1 MATGFVRSGIKN
13 ASMAEMIQIPSLIV
27 VVDDED
33 ELYATICGLF
43 DERVQNIKHLSGADA
58 TAEFIHQLNPD
69 IVILTDR
76 LVGQEQ
82 IELCRAIK
90 ADGRGKG
97 IACLVVIGPGDNE
110 HIAEFLDAG
119 ADDCLPHPLNA
130 ALLQHNI
137 HRQLEWNTMQDNL
150 QQNLLQQK
158 MLAEVSSDYA
168 YEATMHPDGTVSA
181 EWFTSSIEDVT
192 GYTSDELKE
201 AGDFWD
207 LLVHPD
213 DHDVLQAR
221 RKLLLQGKEVHGTI
235 RMRRKDGTDVTLI
248 THIRPV
254 EDKKN
259 GIRIY
264 GAGRDVTELR
274 RTREALRTSQ
284 QTLEMALDAGEIGIW
299 DWDMKTNETYFS
311 DGWLRM
317 LGYEPGEIEQNFDGW
332 KSLVHAEDLPAT
344 LKDLTLHVEQDKP
357 YEVEHR
363 LKTKSGKWRWI
374 QSRGRVIAR
383 DKQTGEPLRMVGVH
397 RDVQE
402 NREMR
407 DALKVSEERHR
418 IISQTVS
425 DYAYAYTVGEN
436 GTLHK
441 DWSTAAFSDIT
452 GYSFDELPD
461 DGWVDLVHPKDVSL
475 AAKRFHRLLS
485 GKVDVTEFRII
496 TKSGE
501 TRWLRDHGY
510 PITDEDG
517 VVVRIYGA
525 AQDVTQRRI
534 YEERLREQAIEL
546 KARNDELDAF
556 AYTVA
561 HDLKNPISTMMGF
574 ASLILTYF
582 DRMSEEEIQEHVK
595 LILDSGY
602 RLKNIINALLT
613 LAGVS
618 KMEDA
623 ETTDL
628 DMQAIVNDS
637 IQRVQSLVEGSG
649 AKITVPKSWPTA
661 QGYAPWV
668 EEIWANY
675 LSNAI
680 KYGGSPP
687 VIKLGA
693 RKSNG
698 KVRFWI
704 KDNGTGLTPEEQ
716 EHVFTPFTRLSQI
729 KVEGHG
735 LGLSVVQR
743 IVERL
748 GGEVGVESK
757 PGRGSTFS
765 FTLPAS
771 EN

>member
-1 MATGFVRSGIKN
+1 MATGFVRSGVKN
-13 ASMAEMIQIPSLIV
+13 ETVTEMTPIPSSIV
-27 VVDDED
+27 VVDDEN
-33 ELYATICGLF
+33 ELYATICDLL
-43 DERVQNIKHLSGADA
+43 DEQINEIRHVSGADA
-58 TAEFIHQLNPD
+58 TTDAIWRLRPD
-69 IVILTDR
+69 IIILTDR
-76 LVGQEQ
+76 LGGQAQ
-82 IELCRAIK
+82 IDLCRAIK
-90 ADGRGKG
+90 AKLQGSSV
-97 IACLVVIGPGDNE
+97 AFLVIIGEGDNE
-110 HIAEFLDAG
+110 RIAEFLDAG
-119 ADDCLPHPLNA
+119 ADDCLPYPLNA

-137 HRQLEWNTMQDNL
+137 RRQLQWNTMRADL

-168 YEATMHPDGTVSA
+168 YEAIMHADGSIRA

-192 GYTSDELKE
+192 GYTIDELKE
-201 AGDFWD
+201 VGDFWD
-207 LLVHPD
+207 LLIHPD
-213 DHDVLQAR
+213 DRDALQKR
-221 RKLLLQGKEVHGTI
+221 RKQLLQGEEVHGTI
-235 RMRRKDGTDVTLI
+235 RMRRKDGTDLTLI
-248 THIRPV
+248 THIRPIG
-254 EDKKN
+254 DKNN
-259 GIRIY
+259 GMRIY
-264 GAGRDVTELR
+264 GAGRDITELR
-274 RTREALRTSQ
+274 RAREALRTSQ

-317 LGYEPGEIEQNFDGW
+317 LGYEPGDIEQRFDGW
-332 KSLVHAEDLPAT
+332 KALVHPEDLPAI
-344 LKDLTLHVEQDKP
+344 LKDIELHVKQDKP
-357 YEVEHR
+357 YEIEHR
-363 LKTKSGKWRWI
+363 LKTKSGEWCWI
-374 QSRGRVIAR
+374 QSRGRVIRR
-383 DKQTGEPLRMVGVH
+383 DPKTGEPLRMVGVH

-402 NREMR
+402 NREVR
-407 DALKVSEERHR
+407 DALKESEERHR
-418 IISQTVS
+418 IISEIVS

-436 GTLHK
+436 GTLRK
-441 DWSTAAFSDIT
+441 EWATAAYADIT

-461 DGWVDLVHPKDVSL
+461 DGWVDLTHPDDVPL
-475 AAKRFHRLLS
+475 AVKRFHRLLS

-501 TRWLRDHGY
+501 TRWLRDHGS
-510 PITDEDG
+510 PVTGDNG

-534 YEERLREQAIEL
+534 YEERLREQALEL

-574 ASLILTYF
+574 ASLVLTYY
-582 DRMSEEEIQEHVK
+582 DRMSEAEVKEHVK

-602 RLKNIINALLT
+602 KLKNIINALLT

-623 ETTDL
+623 ESTEL

-637 IQRVQSLVEGSG
+637 VQRVQSLIEDSG

-668 EEIWANY
+668 EEVWANY

-693 RKSNG
+693 KKSDG

-748 GGEVGVESK
+748 GGEVGLESK
-757 PGRGSTFS
+757 PGKGSTFS

-771 EN
+771 NN